1 MGSPSSIHRL
11 PPAVKES
18 LDEDLRHPGTT
29 QREATARANDRL
41 AAEGAAPISKSS
53 VNRYALRME
62 SVGQR
67 VRQSREVA
75 DAWIGRL
82 GSLPGGQVG
91 HLTTEIVRTLA
102 FEVGMKLQDG
112 ELDQDSLPGLL
123 DALRS
128 LSLTLQRLER
138 SSEISERRARQL
150 RREAA
155 EELAR
160 EVEER
165 QRAAPRQRLT
175 GEDIR
180 RIGTELYGA

>member
-11 PPAVKES
+11 PPAVKER
-18 LDEDLRHPGTT
+18 LDEDLRHPGVT
-29 QREATARANDRL
+29 QREATAKANDTL
-41 AAEGAAPISKSS
+41 AAEGAPPISKSS

-62 SVGQR
+62 TVGQR

-112 ELDQDSLPGLL
+112 ELDEDSLPGLL

-138 SSEISERRARQL
+138 TSEVSERRERQI

-155 EELAR
+155 EELAAAAERDAAAGGTKTITPERLR
-160 EVEER
+160 EIMRE
-165 QRAAPRQRLT
+165 A
-175 GEDIR
+175 
-180 RIGTELYGA
+180 YGV